1 MKKILA
7 MPIKQYGSTS
17 YITHNQL
24 SERRAVRQQHSE
36 IVCNVF
42 SVDEFCHWA
51 GIGRTAAYAE
61 MKAGKLVAKKVGR
74 RTIIEKSAAE
84 QWIASLPPKRR

>member
-1 MKKILA
+1 M
-7 MPIKQYGSTS
+7 Q
-17 YITHNQL
+17 
-24 SERRAVRQQHSE
+24 QQHSN

-42 SVDEFCHWA
+42 SVDEFCQWA

-61 MKAGKLVAKKVGR
+61 MKTGKLLAKKVGR

-84 QWIASLPPKRR
+84 KWIASLPPKWKY